1 MIETLKNAFRNKDIR
16 KKIIMTLLLLLLFRV
31 GCYIPIPGLER
42 ATFEQAVTSK
52 SDRSHVVL

>member
-16 KKIIMTLLLLLLFRV
+16 KKIIMNLLLWLLVRV

-42 ATFEQAVTSK
+42 ATFE
-52 SDRSHVVL
+52 

>member
-16 KKIIMTLLLLLLFRV
+16 KKIIMTLLLLLLFRI

-42 ATFEQAVTSK
+42 MTS
-52 SDRSHVVL
+52 LL